1 MPLDECGG
9 AGEGNKGRRSVEQQQ
24 QQQSKQDGLLTH
36 TLDRLWMTRRAVRRG
51 GGQVSE
57 RAVDRWCLGP
67 LLSTVAGEGWWAV
80 LGGLEVACSQPYA

>member
-9 AGEGNKGRRSVEQQQ
+9 AGEGNKGRRSVEQ

-51 GGQVSE
+51 GGRE
-57 RAVDRWCLGP
+57 
-67 LLSTVAGEGWWAV
+67 
-80 LGGLEVACSQPYA
+80 SQ